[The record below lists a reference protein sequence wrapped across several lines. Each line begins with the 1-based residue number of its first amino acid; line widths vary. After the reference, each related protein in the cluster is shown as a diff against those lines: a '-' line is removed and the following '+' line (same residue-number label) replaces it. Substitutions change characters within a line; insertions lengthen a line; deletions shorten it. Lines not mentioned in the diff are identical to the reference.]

1 MICRFQYTNVAE
13 FVLSIID
20 PVLANY
26 QSAVG
31 PAFPQTNGAV
41 RPCFSW
47 RMCAGRGKW
56 KLSCSPPVACRLGG
70 CAGLGADRLS

>member
-1 MICRFQYTNVAE
+1 MCVCIVCVCAEGSLKEQLERLPVICRFQYTNVAE

-31 PAFPQTNGAV
+31 PTFPQTNGAV
-41 RPCFSW
+41 S
-47 RMCAGRGKW
+47 
-56 KLSCSPPVACRLGG
+56 
-70 CAGLGADRLS
+70 

>member
-31 PAFPQTNGAV
+31 PAFPQTNGTV
-41 RPCFSW
+41 RPEKTVIHEHH
-47 RMCAGRGKW
+47 A
-56 KLSCSPPVACRLGG
+56 
-70 CAGLGADRLS
+70 